1 MELDKELQ
9 RPSDIMCSKGD
20 ARKAY
25 AELGW
30 KSSYTMPDV
39 VRMMVQAE
47 LSEHMPA
54 RSRAERS
61 RIILPAV
68 WWHSPGMSP

>member
-1 MELDKELQ
+1 VELDNELQ

-25 AELGW
+25 AELEW

-39 VRMMVQAE
+39 VRMMVQNEFNQGEAARQQIALTDNHCGHE
-47 LSEHMPA
+47 LA
-54 RSRAERS
+54 SR
-61 RIILPAV
+61 V
-68 WWHSPGMSP
+68 G